1 MWELHT
7 VSINFNYLNNIGM
20 CCTHH
25 VQTYLEEKGRA
36 VTAHRDRQLSPAEH
50 CSPRGKNTPRL
61 VTGYGISHRALGKAL
76 LGVPYWN
83 LKTEPVLK

>member
-36 VTAHRDRQLSPAEH
+36 VTAHRDGHLSPAEH
-50 CSPRGKNTPRL
+50 WHC
-61 VTGYGISHRALGKAL
+61 SHRDKNIPKFVTDHGIT
-76 LGVPYWN
+76 P
-83 LKTEPVLK
+83 